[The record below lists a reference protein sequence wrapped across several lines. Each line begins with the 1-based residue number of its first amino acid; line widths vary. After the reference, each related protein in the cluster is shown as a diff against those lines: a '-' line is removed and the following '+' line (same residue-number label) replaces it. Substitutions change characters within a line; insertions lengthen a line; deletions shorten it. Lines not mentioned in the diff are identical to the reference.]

1 MFINKKRQ
9 QVKELIGRH
18 CEVVGQTVAEWQR
31 MVTDYMA
38 ADKQF
43 KEESRR
49 IDELE
54 SEADLLRFN
63 VERLMYKGAFLPAY
77 REGYIDLLER
87 LDRVANKAEE
97 GSDWLTLVRPPVAE
111 VLVPGIQEMLAL
123 TGEAFALLPGMIQDL
138 LENRFD
144 VQSRVEQIGVIESR
158 IDGIEFQ
165 LSRAVYRELDADR
178 GTKLELKLTIEHL
191 SAVSDRIENVG
202 DRISLI
208 SIKRQLA

>member
-9 QVKELIGRH
+9 KVKQLIGRH
-18 CEVVGQTVAEWQR
+18 CEVVGKTVIEWQR
-31 MVTDYMA
+31 MVADYLA
-38 ADKQF
+38 ADKQY
-43 KEESRR
+43 KDQSRR

-77 REGYIDLLER
+77 REDYIDLLER

-97 GSDWLTLVRPPVAE
+97 GSDWLTLVRPPVPE
-111 VLVPGIQEMLAL
+111 ILVPDIQEMLAL
-123 TGEAFALLPGMIQDL
+123 TGEAFALLPGMIEDL
-138 LENRFD
+138 LENRYD
-144 VQSRVEQIGVIESR
+144 VQSRVEQIGVLESR
-158 IDGIEFQ
+158 IDGIEFK
-165 LSRAVYRELDADR
+165 LGRNIYRELDVDR
-178 GTKLELKLTIEHL
+178 GHKLELKLTIDHL
-191 SAVSDRIENVG
+191 SAVSDKIENVG